1 MDQQISQDRVT
12 DLKTQNFCY
21 PGTGKTK
28 FPAFL
33 RNQYSE
39 PLSSIRMPINTII
52 LMIEW
57 ELLRINMVFF
67 VYIDI
72 KLFVNCI
79 YVASGNAIGMLMLP
93 LIF

>member
-1 MDQQISQDRVT
+1 MSDFIYFSRVT
-12 DLKTQNFCY
+12 DLKTHYFCY

-33 RNQYSE
+33 RNKYSE

-57 ELLRINMVFF
+57 ELLRLNMVFF
-67 VYIDI
+67 VYIAI
-72 KLFVNCI
+72 KLFANCI
-79 YVASGNAIGMLMLP
+79 YDASGNGIGMLMLP

>member
-1 MDQQISQDRVT
+1 
-12 DLKTQNFCY
+12 
-21 PGTGKTK
+21 
-28 FPAFL
+28 
-33 RNQYSE
+33 
-39 PLSSIRMPINTII
+39 
-52 LMIEW
+52 MIEW